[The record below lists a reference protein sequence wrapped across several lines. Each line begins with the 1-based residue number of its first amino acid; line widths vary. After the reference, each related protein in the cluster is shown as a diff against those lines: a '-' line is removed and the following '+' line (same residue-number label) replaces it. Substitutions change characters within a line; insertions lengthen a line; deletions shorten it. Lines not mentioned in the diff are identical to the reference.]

1 MIIRHSAIL
10 LVILAVI
17 CSFTVIAQDIAIFRW
32 VDENNVVH
40 FSQHQPQDDNYSQL
54 TTFSS
59 YQSSAVKTIDDR
71 YPLPPVDE
79 QLTKYEQEQAAIK
92 TQNQVNIEKNC
103 KAAQLNTKMLNSFEQ
118 VMTTDSEG
126 RNRLLTAEEKQVQLE
141 LSKRHTELYCKNS

>member
-17 CSFTVIAQDIAIFRW
+17 CSFNVIAQDIAIFRW

-40 FSQHQPQDDNYSQL
+40 FSQHQPQGDNYSQL

-59 YQSSAVKTIDDR
+59 YQSSAVKPVDDR
-71 YPLPPVDE
+71 YTPPPVDE
-79 QLTKYEQEQAAIK
+79 KLAKYEQEQAAIK
-92 TQNQVNIEKNC
+92 AQNQVNVENNC
-103 KAAQLNTKMLNSFEQ
+103 KAAQLNTKMLNAFEQ

-126 RNRLLTAEEKQVQLE
+126 KNRLLTAEEKLVQLE
-141 LSKRHTELYCKNS
+141 LSKRHTELYCKGS